1 MPYLKMEEEILNS
14 LDIISRM
21 KEPDR
26 SEALKNQH
34 KDLSKQ
40 DLKVLQELRKI
51 KSLGRG

>member
-26 SEALKNQH
+26 SEALKSYLHQI
-34 KDLSKQ
+34 
-40 DLKVLQELRKI
+40 KI
-51 KSLGRG
+51 ILNKPFVSILDK